1 MPRVLGLLTSSPPCV
16 RVQGLARRHSEAAV
30 GHRCAGACYGL
41 SGHPGARRWAKAAGR
56 RHRRVLCRGH
66 RDTVASGAPAPR
78 TPWRDQGRLQAAGK
92 SGPGR
97 RAARGLSRD

>member
-78 TPWRDQGRLQAAGK
+78 GGTRGGCKQRGSRALGVGR
-92 SGPGR
+92 PGV
-97 RAARGLSRD
+97 